1 MLPSESP
8 EAPAT
13 PAVASP
19 SLSPLQRAIAIFV
32 RPAAAWDGLT
42 GRAQW
47 WIPFVIVL
55 VVLLAGA
62 AITYQRVQ
70 LPTILDTMQERVSSG
85 EMTPEQLQRIEDFYT
100 GPAGLAVM
108 LGSLAVSFAVI
119 PFVVALL
126 IWFAV
131 GFVLGSPFK
140 YRHAL
145 EVGTWSSLVAIPQA
159 TLQYV
164 LSWIHESARGVH
176 VGFRRIAAGSRARR
190 PHAARAGRCSW
201 TGSVRSASGT
211 SWSPFWAR
219 RRCRA
224 PRASRW
230 HGPWARCTWSRG
242 WSGRGWRRWCGGG
255 LSVATFVPSWRRND
269 VRERLHN
276 FRTPRSSMSM
286 ASFVHEHGWRRA
298 RA

>member
-19 SLSPLQRAIAIFV
+19 TLSPLQRAIAIFL

-47 WIPFVIVL
+47 WIPFLLVL
-55 VVLLAGA
+55 IVLLAGA

-85 EMTPEQLQRIEDFYT
+85 EMTQEQLQRIEDFYT

-108 LGSLAVSFAVI
+108 LGSLALSFAVI

-176 VGFRRIAAGSRARR
+176 VGFGVLLPEAGPDDRLLRALGVFLDWIGPFGIWHVVVAVLGAAAL
-190 PHAARAGRCSW
+190 
-201 TGSVRSASGT
+201 SG
-211 SWSPFWAR
+211 
-219 RRCRA
+219 A
-224 PRASRW
+224 PRK
-230 HGPWARCTWSRG
+230 
-242 WSGRGWRRWCGGG
+242 
-255 LSVATFVPSWRRND
+255 SVAWALGTLYLVSGLVGAGLAAL
-269 VRERLHN
+269 VRG
-276 FRTPRSSMSM
+276 P
-286 ASFVHEHGWRRA
+286 A
-298 RA
+298 